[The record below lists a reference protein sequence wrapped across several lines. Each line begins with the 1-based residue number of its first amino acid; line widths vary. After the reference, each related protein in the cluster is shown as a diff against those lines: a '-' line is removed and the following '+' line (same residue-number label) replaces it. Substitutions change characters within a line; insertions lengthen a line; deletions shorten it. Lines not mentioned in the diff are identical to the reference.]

1 MSTGRNPAD
10 LLPGEGT
17 IEQEASEIF
26 EDPERWLSTEH
37 ALLGGKRPRDC
48 IGAPDE
54 QAVRDLLRT
63 IRQVGTGVFCLL
75 WISTASAPAST

>member
-1 MSTGRNPAD
+1 MGSSVPPLLGPAVLGTRRNPQER
-10 LLPGEGT
+10 LPDEGS
-17 IEQEASEIF
+17 IEQEAAEIF
-26 EDPERWLSTEH
+26 EDPDRWLASEH

-63 IRQVGTGVFCLL
+63 IRRIGMT
-75 WISTASAPAST
+75 

>member
-1 MSTGRNPAD
+1 MSSSVPPLPGPGVRAPRRDPSD
-10 LLPGEGT
+10 LLPDEAS
-17 IEQEASEIF
+17 IEQEAADIF

-63 IRQVGTGVFCLL
+63 IRRVGMT
-75 WISTASAPAST
+75 

>member
-1 MSTGRNPAD
+1 MSSSVPPLLGPGIAGPRRSPLD
-10 LLPGEGT
+10 RLPGEGT
-17 IEQEASEIF
+17 VEQEAADIF
-26 EDPERWLSTEH
+26 EDSERWLSTEH

-63 IRQVGTGVFCLL
+63 IRRIGMT
-75 WISTASAPAST
+75 